1 MARSVSNL
9 PDANKPKV
17 GIIYSAGH
25 LDSAESKSLA
35 YYLAGSLV
43 SRGFAKSYLV
53 GLTEEGSPCDLQK
66 EHNQLFKG
74 CIAFLPPGKT
84 TVREV
89 RTAAVAIS
97 DGSATVKTDSSSSND
112 AQIFFCH
119 WNELT
124 NCQVIIVA
132 VNSNDTVACSSKL
145 ASILGDSQYRVV
157 VFSLQ
162 RGVKNGGILKD
173 GYDFFLYRMFVLDC
187 CCVRSYYFHNFLIQI
202 TLSWSRKEQ

>member
-1 MARSVSNL
+1 MSQRATNL
-9 PDANKPKV
+9 PDANKPRV
-17 GIIYSAGH
+17 GIIYSAGN
-25 LDSAESKSLA
+25 LDSVESKSLA
-35 YYLAGSLV
+35 YYLAGLLV

-53 GLTEEGSPCDLQK
+53 GLGAEGSPCNLQQ
-66 EHNQLFKG
+66 EHYQLFKG

-84 TVREV
+84 AVREV
-89 RTAAVAIS
+89 RTAVVAIS
-97 DGSATVKTDSSSSND
+97 DGSAAVKSDATSSND

-132 VNSNDTVACSSKL
+132 VNSNDTVACSLKL
-145 ASILGDSQYRVV
+145 ASILGDSHYRVV

-173 GYDFFLYRMFVLDC
+173 GYA
-187 CCVRSYYFHNFLIQI
+187 
-202 TLSWSRKEQ
+202 